1 MLGAGGR
8 ADGLV
13 VLLRGGVVAW
23 LRATQATQSSLLH
36 VSKSDPEALEHH
48 DQHQMDPERAE
59 LVRLFA
65 NIISQHLSE
74 EAA

>member
-1 MLGAGGR
+1 M
-8 ADGLV
+8 V
-13 VLLRGGVVAW
+13 LRGGVVAW
-23 LRATQATQSSLLH
+23 MRMQTSALH
-36 VSKSDPEALEHH
+36 ASKAAPEITERLEARV
-48 DQHQMDPERAE
+48 DPERTE

>member
-1 MLGAGGR
+1 MLGGGGD
-8 ADGLV
+8 ANGLV
-13 VLLRGGVVAW
+13 VFLRGGVVAW
-23 LRATQATQSSLLH
+23 LRAAQSSLLH
-36 VSKSDPEALEHH
+36 ASTSAPEIPKQH
-48 DQHQMDPERAE
+48 DHPRMDPERTE